1 MYPGDYAGKL
11 VEYCMVKIY
20 SQIRVRETKQTWSEE
35 DHFVLEKPQLKVEV
49 IYKWNSARVVE
60 YELCA
65 TWFFVL
71 RQRAEHFMGCLT

>member
-35 DHFVLEKPQLKVEV
+35 DDFVLEKPQLKVEV
-49 IYKWNSARVVE
+49 IYKWNSSKIIEGKICALHDI
-60 YELCA
+60 LCHNA
-65 TWFFVL
+65 
-71 RQRAEHFMGCLT
+71 